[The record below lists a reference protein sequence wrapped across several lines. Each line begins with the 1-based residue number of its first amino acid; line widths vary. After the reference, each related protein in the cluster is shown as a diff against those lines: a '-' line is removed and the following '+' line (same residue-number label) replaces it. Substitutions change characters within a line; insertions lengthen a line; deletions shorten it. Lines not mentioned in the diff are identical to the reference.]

1 MNRLPLA
8 IVLLACA
15 VLLSAC
21 DFPGHD
27 DKDKEL
33 AGKPCAGAPA
43 QMHTVPTLPAG
54 FPSPAGIRYVALQKD
69 GPTTIATG
77 YLGQTIGPAHQAYDA
92 ALKGASGWT
101 ITHEEQDV
109 ADSEVNFA
117 GHGKSGQVKMV
128 QSCKTRTTVTVTI
141 RPA

>member
-1 MNRLPLA
+1 MNKLPLA
-8 IVLLACA
+8 FALLSVA
-15 VLLSAC
+15 VLLTAC
-21 DFPGHD
+21 DFPGH

-43 QMHTVPTLPAG
+43 QMHTAPTLPAG
-54 FPSPAGIRYVALQKD
+54 FPNAAGIRYVGVQKD

-77 YLGQTIGPAHQAYDA
+77 YLDETIGPAHQAYDT

-101 ITHEEQDV
+101 ITHEEQDA
-109 ADSEVNFA
+109 ADSEVNFS
-117 GHGKSGQVKMV
+117 GHSKSGQVKMV